1 MHFSHYPAVVVKPGD
16 ELRMKCVYKTTTHLE
31 YTFFGDGTQDEMCF
45 GFITYYPA
53 FWGSGRQGCM
63 SFGGM
68 LVFYNISKQNGKIY
82 EKVT

>member
-1 MHFSHYPAVVVKPGD
+1 MNFSHYPAVVVKPGD

-68 LVFYNISKQNGKIY
+68 FSIL
-82 EKVT
+82 